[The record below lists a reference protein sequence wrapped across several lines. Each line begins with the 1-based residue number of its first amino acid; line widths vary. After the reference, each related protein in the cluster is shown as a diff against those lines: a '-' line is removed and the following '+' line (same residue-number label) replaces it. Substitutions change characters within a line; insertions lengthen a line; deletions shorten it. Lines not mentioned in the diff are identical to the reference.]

1 MLAET
6 EMGVMC
12 LQAKAGQ
19 GLLATP
25 EVNRDAGNRLPLT
38 ALRRSPLCPH
48 LDFGF
53 LVSRT
58 VSRFPVVKPPHLR
71 CLEPAALG
79 NYRATFT

>member
-1 MLAET
+1 MAET

-25 EVNRDAGNRLPLT
+25 EASRESGNRLPLT

-48 LDFGF
+48 FDFGL

-58 VSRFPVVKPPHLR
+58 MSRFPGVKPPQLR
-71 CLEPAALG
+71 CLVPAALG